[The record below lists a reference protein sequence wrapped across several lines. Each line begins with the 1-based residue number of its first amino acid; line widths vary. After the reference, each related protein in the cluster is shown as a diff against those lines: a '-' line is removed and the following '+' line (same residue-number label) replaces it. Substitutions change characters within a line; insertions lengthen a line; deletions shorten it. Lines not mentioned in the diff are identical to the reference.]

1 MYGGGFATIP
11 AFLADIFGVDNVG
24 AIHGSLLT
32 SWSAAAIAGPVIIT
46 ELSNRARAG
55 LAPGMSKIH
64 IYDPPLRLLA
74 ALLLLGFV
82 LTTLL
87 RPLHHE

>member
-32 SWSAAAIAGPVIIT
+32 AWSAAAVVGPVIIT
-46 ELSNRARAG
+46 ELSNRAKAA
-55 LAPGMSKIH
+55 LTPGMSKIH
-64 IYDPPLRLLA
+64 IYDTPLRLLA
-74 ALLLLGFV
+74 VMLSLGLL
-82 LTTLL
+82 LTTLI
-87 RPLHHE
+87 RPLLHD